1 MSSPTP
7 TKPKS
12 SRSSLVAIIVALV
25 IGALVAL
32 AGSQGGATLGGVPL
46 FAIAVAAAFAIQI
59 IAFIPAMILRTERF
73 FDLTGS
79 LTFLAISVALVLLT
93 PKADARSW
101 ILAAMVILW
110 AVRLGSFLAL
120 RVHKAGSDGR
130 FDEIKGSPVRFLQV
144 WVIQGAWVSITAAAA
159 WIAISTDA
167 AARAPI
173 GWLAVVG
180 IVVWLLGM
188 TVEIVAD
195 AQKSAFRAD
204 PSNEDE
210 FIRTGLWS
218 RSRHPNYFGEIVIWV
233 GVFLTAAP
241 VLAGW
246 QWVAILSPLFVIL
259 LLTRVSGIP
268 LLEARAEKKWG
279 DRADYIEYRESTPAL
294 IPRFTRPVVRE
305 RAG

>member
-7 TKPKS
+7 TNSKS
-12 SRSSLVAIIVALV
+12 SRSSLIAIIAALV

-32 AGSQGGATLGGVPL
+32 AGSQNGETIGGIPL
-46 FAIAVAAAFAIQI
+46 FTIAVAAAFAIQV
-59 IAFIPAMILRTERF
+59 IAFIPAMLLRTERF

-79 LTFLAISVALVLLT
+79 LTFFVISGALVLLT
-93 PKADARSW
+93 PMPDARSW
-101 ILAAMVILW
+101 ILAAMVMLW
-110 AVRLGSFLAL
+110 AVRLGSFLAM

-130 FDEIKGSPVRFLQV
+130 FDEIKGSPLRFLQV
-144 WVIQGAWVSITAAAA
+144 WVIQGAWVSLTAAAA

-167 AARAPI
+167 ASRAPI
-173 GWLAVVG
+173 GWLTVVG
-180 IVVWLLGM
+180 IIVWIIGM
-188 TVEIVAD
+188 AIEIVAD

-204 PSNEDE
+204 PSNRHE
-210 FIRTGLWS
+210 FIRSGLWS

-246 QWVAILSPLFVIL
+246 QWVALLSPLFVIL

-279 DRADYIEYRESTPAL
+279 DRADYIEYRESTPVL
-294 IPRFTRPVVRE
+294 IPKLTRPGVRE
-305 RAG
+305 TAA